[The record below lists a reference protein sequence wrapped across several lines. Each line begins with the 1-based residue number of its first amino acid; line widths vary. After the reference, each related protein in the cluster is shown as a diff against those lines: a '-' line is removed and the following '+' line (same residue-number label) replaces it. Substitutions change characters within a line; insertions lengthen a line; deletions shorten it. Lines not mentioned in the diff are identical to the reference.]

1 MHIPGRNVGISP
13 TYLSQ
18 IETGRRNP
26 TLAALRDIATKL
38 VVSLGE
44 LFEGL

>member
-1 MHIPGRNVGISP
+1 MDISP

-26 TLAALRDIATKL
+26 TEAALRDIATKL
-38 VVSLGE
+38 GMSLEE